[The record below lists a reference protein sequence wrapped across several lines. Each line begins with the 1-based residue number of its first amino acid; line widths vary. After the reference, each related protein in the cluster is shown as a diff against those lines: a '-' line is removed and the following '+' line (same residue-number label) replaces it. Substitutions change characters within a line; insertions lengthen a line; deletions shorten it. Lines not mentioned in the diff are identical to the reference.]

1 MSQPVNF
8 SKKEQYL
15 MCLGYLKSI
24 DNLSTIAA
32 NSDESRQI
40 VMTAINQKVIDMIYP
55 DGDFEDGGMFAIQK
69 AMHDF
74 RLDDRILGIMQEIT
88 ERLPKNA
95 TTFGSQEEL
104 LSKLLEPIKDEE
116 KYR

>member
-1 MSQPVNF
+1 
-8 SKKEQYL
+8 
-15 MCLGYLKSI
+15 MCLGYLKAI

-55 DGDFEDGGMFAIQK
+55 DEDFENGGMFAIQK

-88 ERLPKNA
+88 ERLPKKSTEFN
-95 TTFGSQEEL
+95 SQEEL
-104 LSKLLEPIKDEE
+104 LSQLLQPIKDED

>member
-15 MCLGYLKSI
+15 MCLGYLKAI
-24 DNLSTIAA
+24 DNLSTTVA

-55 DGDFEDGGMFAIQK
+55 EEDFEDGGMFAIQK

-74 RLDDRILGIMQEIT
+74 RLDDRIMGIMEEVT
-88 ERLPKNA
+88 ERLPKNPA
-95 TTFGSQEEL
+95 NFGSQEEMLSQL
-104 LSKLLEPIKDEE
+104 LQPIKDED

>member
-1 MSQPVNF
+1 
-8 SKKEQYL
+8 
-15 MCLGYLKSI
+15 MCLGYLKAI

-55 DGDFEDGGMFAIQK
+55 DEDFEDGGMFAIQK

-88 ERLPKNA
+88 ERVPKNPA
-95 TTFGSQEEL
+95 TFGSQEEL
-104 LSKLLEPIKDEE
+104 LSQLLQPIKDED
-116 KYR
+116 KYK